1 MARVKKQH
9 VQMISGISY
18 KFLSKNYIQKEKKS
32 LFRFPEQVSSSEINE
47 PFRKIE
53 VEINDLCEN
62 VLR

>member
-1 MARVKKQH
+1 
-9 VQMISGISY
+9 MISGISY